1 MEGKLEAKIFEKVED
16 VSISFRSDLEK
27 LKQKVMT
34 GQGDEFKFQA
44 PYSKPSIKLSTYD
57 GKSSW
62 QVYKTQFSIV
72 ADANQWGLPDQGLPR
87 LDFDALLM
95 LWSYASREMCEGLQ
109 QTPAEVT
116 AAESVRNSPR
126 TGDGR
131 REAFSLRV
139 F

>member
-1 MEGKLEAKIFEKVED
+1 MESKLEAKIFEKVED

-34 GQGDEFKFQA
+34 GQGMNLSFELLI
-44 PYSKPSIKLSTYD
+44 PSLPSSFLHMTESPLGSGWISTLS
-57 GKSSW
+57 
-62 QVYKTQFSIV
+62 
-72 ADANQWGLPDQGLPR
+72 
-87 LDFDALLM
+87 LM

-116 AAESVRNSPR
+116 AAESVQNAPR

-131 REAFSLRV
+131 REAFSLGV